1 MKLWSRSTSL
11 KVFVYSR
18 SGNEISALREIDF
31 QDLLKFP
38 AEEMDSE
45 DPLSCFTPQ
54 VQPANRKVWCTST
67 SGTWSALPIIWR
79 ASSTL
84 GMDQVSTSFVRS
96 VLELGWLARV

>member
-18 SGNEISALREIDF
+18 SGNEINALREIDF
-31 QDLLKFP
+31 KDLLKFP
-38 AEEMDSE
+38 ADCSAEEMDSE

-54 VQPANRKVWCTST
+54 VRPANRKVRCTST

-84 GMDQVSTSFVRS
+84 GMD
-96 VLELGWLARV
+96 